1 MKHLLIL
8 GAGTAGTMI
17 ANRMVKKL
25 PHKEWQITVVDPDA
39 THLYQPGLLFLPFGN
54 HDEAELV
61 RARATTLDDR
71 VHWNR
76 QSVVEIDTQ
85 ARSVGL
91 DDTTRLPYDLLVVA
105 SGSRIRPDLTEGL
118 LGDAWQRSIFDFYTL
133 DGAVKLRDAFAQF
146 RGGRV
151 VINLV
156 ELPIKCPVAPLEFA
170 FLADEFFEKQGI
182 RGDVEL
188 TYVTPL
194 DGAFTKPIA
203 SARLD
208 HLLAEKKVKVVTEFS
223 TGSVT
228 DHDLVSYD
236 ERRVPFDLLVTI
248 PTHSG
253 ANFVERSGLGNE
265 LAFIPTDHHSLAA
278 KGLDN
283 VFVVGDATDVPA
295 SKAGSVAHF
304 EAETLIENLERAAAG
319 RELVSTFDGHANCFV
334 ETGGGKALLIDF
346 NYDVEPLPGK
356 YPLPGVGPFSLLTES
371 KLNHQGKLAFRWIYW
386 NGLLPGKPIPVPAR
400 MSMAGKEQPDAH

>member
-1 MKHLLIL
+1 MTPP
-8 GAGTAGTMI
+8 AC
-17 ANRMVKKL
+17 
-25 PHKEWQITVVDPDA
+25 P
-39 THLYQPGLLFLPFGN
+39 
-54 HDEAELV
+54 
-61 RARATTLDDR
+61 TTC
-71 VHWNR
+71 WW
-76 QSVVEIDTQ
+76 SP
-85 ARSVGL
+85 AA
-91 DDTTRLPYDLLVVA
+91 VA
-105 SGSRIRPDLTEGL
+105 SDRISTEGL

-304 EAETLIENLERAAAG
+304 EAETLIENLERAATG
-319 RELVSTFDGHANCFV
+319 REPSPPSTA
-334 ETGGGKALLIDF
+334 TPTA
-346 NYDVEPLPGK
+346 
-356 YPLPGVGPFSLLTES
+356 SS
-371 KLNHQGKLAFRWIYW
+371 KPAAARRCSSTSTTTSSRSRK
-386 NGLLPGKPIPVPAR
+386 VPAPGR
-400 MSMAGKEQPDAH
+400 WPLQSAH

>member
-319 RELVSTFDGHANCFV
+319 RERVSTFDGHANCFV

>member
-146 RGGRV
+146 RVGRV

-319 RELVSTFDGHANCFV
+319 RELVSTFDGHANLF
-334 ETGGGKALLIDF
+334 
-346 NYDVEPLPGK
+346 
-356 YPLPGVGPFSLLTES
+356 GV
-371 KLNHQGKLAFRWIYW
+371 
-386 NGLLPGKPIPVPAR
+386 
-400 MSMAGKEQPDAH
+400 SMQYRF

>member
-228 DHDLVSYD
+228 DHGLVSYD

>member
-1 MKHLLIL
+1 
-8 GAGTAGTMI
+8 MI

-61 RARATTLDDR
+61 RARAATLDDR

-105 SGSRIRPDLTEGL
+105 SGSRIRPDFTEGL

-295 SKAGSVAHF
+295 SKAGLVAHF
-304 EAETLIENLERAAAG
+304 EAETLIENLERAATG

-371 KLNHQGKLAFRWIYW
+371 KLNHQGKLAFRWIHW